1 MIRVLLVDDE
11 PLVLIGM
18 QSMLDWNALG
28 YELVGTAR
36 NGADALERIGEQ
48 RPDIVVS
55 DIRMPVLDGLQLAAQ
70 SRERYG
76 TLPVFIM
83 LTSYEEFDYVRR
95 SMGLGAVDYLVKID
109 LTPENLTTA
118 LDRARTAI
126 EKERVLRAPSRTMT
140 GSLEAYRDRFFIQLY
155 SGMFPS
161 DDVIRK
167 NAMELGV
174 TLDAPAYTVAIAD
187 IRNRELSP
195 EQQVAL
201 SSGVTRMAADI
212 LPKYLPCHVTGM
224 DLRHFLVLL
233 PLQSRDGLEEL
244 LNPVLKKANDIL
256 YKYFSTVL
264 WWAVGTPTGTLH
276 HIPRSQKAAF
286 SALPLLSERSPIVYC
301 RAEARTPLDHR
312 ARIVAEVQDYIRKN
326 PDKKLSLN
334 DVAAVFNFS
343 PGYLSQLFTQNGE
356 TSFVEFV
363 TETRISAAK
372 DLMASTDLKIYEISE
387 RLGFES
393 AFYFSKVFKK
403 IEGMSP
409 RAYLQKLRGVPD
421 SKEETNDV
429 D

>member
-167 NAMELGV
+167 NAMELDV
-174 TLDAPAYTVAIAD
+174 TLDAPAYTVGPLRTSATGS
-187 IRNRELSP
+187 SP
-195 EQQVAL
+195 
-201 SSGVTRMAADI
+201 
-212 LPKYLPCHVTGM
+212 PN
-224 DLRHFLVLL
+224 
-233 PLQSRDGLEEL
+233 SR
-244 LNPVLKKANDIL
+244 
-256 YKYFSTVL
+256 
-264 WWAVGTPTGTLH
+264 W
-276 HIPRSQKAAF
+276 R
-286 SALPLLSERSPIVYC
+286 
-301 RAEARTPLDHR
+301 
-312 ARIVAEVQDYIRKN
+312 
-326 PDKKLSLN
+326 
-334 DVAAVFNFS
+334 
-343 PGYLSQLFTQNGE
+343 
-356 TSFVEFV
+356 
-363 TETRISAAK
+363 
-372 DLMASTDLKIYEISE
+372 
-387 RLGFES
+387 
-393 AFYFSKVFKK
+393 
-403 IEGMSP
+403 
-409 RAYLQKLRGVPD
+409 
-421 SKEETNDV
+421 
-429 D
+429 